1 MNKKR
6 QNGAGLMDAL
16 IALVIVTF
24 GMVSISGML
33 TSSLTN
39 TMYSEIHFQIKYLSQ
54 EMIEQLTANKEAA
67 RGGQYNI
74 GFDDADPS
82 GDWISDSLTAW
93 KDRVRLAL
101 PEGAAQIACTTES
114 CDITLRWME
123 TSDNQFYRLRSPI

>member
-1 MNKKR
+1 MNRKR
-6 QNGAGLMDAL
+6 QNGAGLIDAL
-16 IALVIVTF
+16 IALIIMTF

-39 TMYSEIHFQIKYLSQ
+39 TMYSEIHFQVKYLSQ

-67 RGGQYNI
+67 RSGQYNI

-93 KDRVRLAL
+93 KNRVRLAL
-101 PEGAAQIACTTES
+101 PDGAAQIACTIES
-114 CDITLRWME
+114 CDITLRWLE
-123 TSDNQFYRLRSPI
+123 ASDSQFYRLRSPI